1 MFPLVELGLCGGG
14 AIIINIIITFINV
27 FISKLFNTF
36 KSQLP
41 FFSKMGIT
49 MTTMRNL
56 CKKLGSSLN
65 CLAQIYSGV
74 ITCLLQQRDIIN
86 FYY

>member
-41 FFSKMGIT
+41 FF
-49 MTTMRNL
+49 
-56 CKKLGSSLN
+56 
-65 CLAQIYSGV
+65 
-74 ITCLLQQRDIIN
+74 
-86 FYY
+86 